1 MPPWS
6 WTGTKKIPISSIFK
20 LENSMPGLY
29 NTNFCNIGP
38 PIWLLVLR
46 CCRLGNG
53 GGGGHRHR
61 QNPFAG
67 RHHKLQ
73 LVNAWAL
80 LYIFTNFYIKCMGC
94 IIFTMRAPSKTCP
107 SQRLNSQHFSPD
119 LWCNICS
126 TIVILGD
133 YCAPARGTM
142 EIMHPEGHI
151 MPSEGGIMQP
161 EGGIMFPE
169 GMHSFHW
176 PEGRAQ

>member
-94 IIFTMRAPSKTCP
+94 IIFTMRAPS
-107 SQRLNSQHFSPD
+107 NSQHFSPD
-119 LWCNICS
+119 LWCKTS
-126 TIVILGD
+126 TALCRQYAALERHKVWPLG
-133 YCAPARGTM
+133 GEFST
-142 EIMHPEGHI
+142 
-151 MPSEGGIMQP
+151 
-161 EGGIMFPE
+161 FPRAGVAE
-169 GMHSFHW
+169 LLQVQKPVSHSLL
-176 PEGRAQ
+176 